1 MWGAYMTGQLTVAK
15 RLALGF
21 GLMVALMVLVS
32 VVGNHQVG
40 FIDQTLTSVNEGAS
54 LKQRFAINFR
64 GSVHDR
70 AIAIR
75 DVVLVNSDAALRGH
89 LRTID
94 DLAAM
99 YRENAEAM
107 SQMFQRQG
115 ATDQERRLL
124 QDIEATE
131 QRTLALTNEV
141 VTLRTAGNTEQA
153 RRLLLDQVSP
163 AYSEWLARVNAFI
176 DYQEATVAADLEE
189 VRDAASGFN
198 IMILSITGVA
208 VLVSVVVATVIIGKL
223 KRILGAEPE
232 EVAAAIRQ
240 LADGQLEQNLET
252 RYPDSV
258 MGTLAGTLERLTG
271 IIREVRSAAEE
282 LSNASGK
289 LEDTSDNNSKQI
301 RMQATE
307 AEQMATAVNQMAATV
322 NEVAGFAANA
332 ATATR
337 KADQEV
343 ETGNQVVKETA
354 SSITELANKLEDAAA
369 SVNRVSEDSGNIE
382 KIIEVINAIAEQTN
396 LLALNA
402 AIEAARAGEHGRGF
416 AVVADEV
423 RSLASRTQDS
433 TREIQDMIGRLQ
445 AGAGEA
451 SGEMERSRDLARV
464 TVEKTAEA
472 ETALGRIREEVASIN
487 DMNAQIASAAE
498 EQSSVAEEVNR
509 NIARIHDAT
518 IETSAGSDQVAGASR
533 DLAVLA
539 GQLRSRVSVFR
550 FRG

>member
-1 MWGAYMTGQLTVAK
+1 MIGQLTVAK

-21 GLMVALMVLVS
+21 GLMVSLMVLVS
-32 VVGNHQVG
+32 VVGNHRVG
-40 FIDQTLTSVNEGAS
+40 FIDRTLTSVNEGAS

-75 DVVLVNSDAALRGH
+75 DVVLVNSDANLQRH
-89 LRTID
+89 LNDIRS
-94 DLAAM
+94 LAAM

-107 SQMFQRQG
+107 ANMFRAQG
-115 ATDQERRLL
+115 ATEQERRLL
-124 QDIEATE
+124 AAIDATE
-131 QRTLALTNEV
+131 QRTLALTEDV
-141 VTLRTAGNTEQA
+141 VQLRRSGDVERA

-176 DYQEATVAADLEE
+176 DYQEDAIADDLNE
-189 VRDAASGFN
+189 VREAASGFN
-198 IMILSITGVA
+198 IMILSITGFA
-208 VLVSVVVATVIIGKL
+208 VLVSVLVATLIIRNL

-232 EVAAAIRQ
+232 EVAGAIRQ
-240 LADGQLEQNLET
+240 LADGQLDQSLTT
-252 RYPDSV
+252 RYPNSV
-258 MGTLAGTLERLTG
+258 MGALADTIDRLTG
-271 IIREVRSAAEE
+271 IIREVRSASEE
-282 LSNASGK
+282 LSSASGE
-289 LEDTSDNNSKQI
+289 LEATSDNNSKQI
-301 RMQATE
+301 RMQANE

-343 ETGNQVVKETA
+343 ETGNRVVQETA
-354 SSITELANKLEDAAA
+354 VSISDLASKLEDAAA
-369 SVNRVSEDSGNIE
+369 SVSRVSEDSGNIE

-433 TREIQDMIGRLQ
+433 TREIHDMIGRLQ

-451 SGEMERSRDLARV
+451 SGEMARSRDLARV

-509 NIARIHDAT
+509 NIARIHDGT
-518 IETSAGSDQVAGASR
+518 IETSAGSDQVAGAAPGSI
-533 DLAVLA
+533 LWVLKAREA
-539 GQLRSRVSVFR
+539 GA
-550 FRG
+550 G